1 MGNFDKELSVLV
13 LSAQKDHAETIIK
26 ALKKLELQKIQ
37 LMDNGIEALQK
48 ITEQSFGFLICDQN
62 IRFISGWLLIKEI
75 KTSDRIPNI
84 PVILFGKDAQP
95 ESDDVL
101 KRYGL
106 IKYLHFPVNP
116 SDLEFTI
123 YSTLS
128 LFNTSG
134 TVENKYTKAKDS
146 LLKNKSKEAIEL
158 YSELRGLTK
167 NSARSSMGL
176 AQAYLQ
182 DQQVAQAD
190 KVIEEL
196 SKSDEDSPARSLL
209 QAKIH
214 LQKSQTDKAVD
225 LLRKVLDQVPN
236 GFYYT
241 KAIKLL
247 MDFQQFHVAA
257 PFCHAAM
264 RSGLERPE
272 FLLCLGKDR
281 YNEGD
286 MEGALDYTQQHESA
300 FGMTNEIYNLRGVC
314 FKKLGEHNRAIE
326 SYEQALRLNPTDSR
340 VYFNLAMCS
349 IQMKRN
355 DEAARYLE
363 LCLQYAP
370 AFPKAKEKLDELR
383 KRNPAA

>member
-1 MGNFDKELSVLV
+1 LGNYDKDLSVLV
-13 LSAQKDHAETIIK
+13 VSAHKDHADTIVK
-26 ALKKLELQKIQ
+26 ALKKLELQTIQ
-37 LMDNGIEALQK
+37 VMDNGIEALQQM
-48 ITEQSFGFLICDQN
+48 TEQHYGFLICDQS

-75 KTSDRIPNI
+75 KTSDRIPNV

-95 ESDDVL
+95 ESEEVL

-106 IKYLHFPVNP
+106 IKYLQFPVQP
-116 SDLEFTI
+116 SDLDFTI
-123 YSTLS
+123 HSTLS

-146 LLKNKSKEAIEL
+146 LLKNKAKEAIEL

-182 DQQVAQAD
+182 DKQVAQAD

-196 SKSDEDSPARSLL
+196 SQSDEDSPARLLL
-209 QAKIH
+209 QSKIH
-214 LQKSQTDKAVD
+214 LQKKQPEAALE
-225 LLRKVLDQVPN
+225 LLRKVLDQLPN
-236 GFYYT
+236 GFYYA

-247 MDFQQFHVAA
+247 LDFQEFHVAA
-257 PFCHAAM
+257 PLCHAAI
-264 RSGLERPE
+264 RAGFERPE

-314 FKKLGEHNRAIE
+314 FKKMGDHTRAIE
-326 SYEQALRLNPTDSR
+326 CYEQALRLSPTDAR

-355 DEAARYLE
+355 EEAAHYLE

-370 AFPKAKEKLDELR
+370 AFPKAREKLDELR
-383 KRNPAA
+383 KRIPAA

>member
-1 MGNFDKELSVLV
+1 
-13 LSAQKDHAETIIK
+13 
-26 ALKKLELQKIQ
+26 
-37 LMDNGIEALQK
+37 MDNGIEALQK
-48 ITEQSFGFLICDQN
+48 MTEQSFGFLICDQN

-106 IKYLHFPVNP
+106 IKYLQFPVQP
-116 SDLEFTI
+116 SDLDFTI
-123 YSTLS
+123 HSTLS
-128 LFNTSG
+128 LFTTSG

-176 AQAYLQ
+176 AQAFLQ
-182 DQQVAQAD
+182 DKQVDQAD

-196 SKSDEDSPARSLL
+196 SRSDEDSPARSLL
-209 QAKIH
+209 QAKVH
-214 LQKSQTDKAVD
+214 LQKNDSDRAFD
-225 LLRKVLDQVPN
+225 LLKKVLDQVPN

-247 MDFQQFHVAA
+247 MDFQQFHSAA
-257 PFCHAAM
+257 PLCHAAM
-264 RSGLERPE
+264 RAGIERPE

-286 MEGALDYTQQHESA
+286 MEGALEYTQQHESA

-314 FKKLGEHNRAIE
+314 FKKMGDHTRAIE

-363 LCLQYAP
+363 FCLQYSP
-370 AFPKAKEKLDELR
+370 NFPKAREKLDELR